1 LSPKEVLLAFNN
13 MVHTPMA
20 IILDTIDEIPM
31 FSFVNYKNATTMWQ
45 HFTTIHEWNANEN
58 IHIMQRYYF
67 EYKLEH
73 DQDVQ
78 SSIEF

>member
-1 LSPKEVLLAFNN
+1 